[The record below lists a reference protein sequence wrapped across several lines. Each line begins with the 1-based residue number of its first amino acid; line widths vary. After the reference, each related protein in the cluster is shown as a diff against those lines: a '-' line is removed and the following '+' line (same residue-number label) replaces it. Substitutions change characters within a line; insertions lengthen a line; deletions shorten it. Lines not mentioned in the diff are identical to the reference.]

1 MKKKIFF
8 TEIILSKRDIL
19 LLSGTKI
26 DEPFPNS
33 QFFVEGYRVVRRDRN
48 MTGRGFLLYL
58 KDNIPSWMVNTSHC
72 T

>member
-1 MKKKIFF
+1 MKKIFFF

-33 QFFVEGYRVVRRDRN
+33 QFFVEGYRMVRRDRN
-48 MTGRGFLLYL
+48 MTGPGLLLYL
-58 KDNIPSWMVNTSHC
+58 KDNIPS
-72 T
+72 